1 MVEIDDVVGMK
12 KVDASGLL
20 PLTVRFPEQVE
31 EAMGIAKRA
40 LENFSY
46 QPEKIVI
53 CGMGG
58 SAIGGDITAA
68 WAFNKARVPI
78 VVLRDYFLPAFC
90 DENTLVIAASYSG
103 NTEETLSAFDDAIY
117 RKCKIVSISSGG
129 LLEKRAKENGV
140 LHIKIPSGMPPRG
153 ATAYMLVPQLMIL
166 EAGGIA
172 ACEAELKET
181 VEVCRVLRENLKPET
196 PSGRNQAKIIA
207 RKILGTIPN
216 ILGMGISAPIAKRW
230 RTQINENSKMIA
242 REDVFPELNH
252 NDTVGWSG
260 DPQPERFSVIILRHH
275 GEFGRN
281 RMRIEI
287 TKDLVLKRAREIIE
301 VWASGK
307 TDLTKMLSLM
317 YIGDFVSI
325 YIAMLRDIDPTPVP
339 VIENLKKLLAEKR
352 EE

>member
-1 MVEIDDVVGMK
+1 MVDIDDVEGMR

-20 PLTVRFPEQVE
+20 PLTLRFPEQIE
-31 EAMGIAKRA
+31 EALEIGRKA
-40 LENFSY
+40 LFEFSY
-46 QPEKIVI
+46 KPEKIVI

-68 WAFNKARVPI
+68 WALDKAKVPI
-78 VVLRDYFLPAFC
+78 FVLRDYLLPAFC
-90 DENTLVIAASYSG
+90 DEKTLVIAASYSG
-103 NTEETLSAFDDAIY
+103 NTEETISGYEDAL
-117 RKCKIVSISSGG
+117 RKKCMVVTVSSGG
-129 LLEKRAKENGV
+129 ILERKAKENGT

-153 ATAYMLVPQLMIL
+153 ATAYMLVPQLLIL
-166 EAGGIA
+166 EACGIA
-172 ACEAELKET
+172 SCEEELKES
-181 VEVCRVLRENLKPET
+181 VEVCKLLRENLKPET
-196 PSGRNQAKIIA
+196 PSEINQSKIIA
-207 RKILGTIPN
+207 KKVLGTIPN
-216 ILGMGISAPIAKRW
+216 IFGMGITAPIAKRW

-260 DPQPERFSVIILRHH
+260 DPLPERFSVIILRHK
-275 GEFGRN
+275 GEFERN

-287 TKDLVLKRAREIIE
+287 TKELVLKKAREIIE
-301 VWASGK
+301 VWASGE
-307 TDLTKMLSLM
+307 TALAKMLSLM

-352 EE
+352 D